1 MGRFREAAGC
11 LRDGFE
17 RGDRETLRA
26 ALQEMATL
34 DLPRAVLERFDRAA
48 LRLEAGEPLEAVEAQ
63 IVALLDPA
71 YPERALALSAE
82 RVPGVG
88 PKTFQS
94 LSRRG
99 LDTVEDLLF
108 FLPRGY
114 DDRRQLLPIAEL
126 EVGHSASFT
135 GTVTQA
141 RRIQPR
147 RGAGFFQAT
156 VSDGS
161 GAVALRWFRGIASF
175 QERIR
180 PGVRLLVSGS
190 VRRYRYALELTHP
203 EVEIL
208 AEHATEES
216 HARIVA
222 RYPAVEGLPP
232 RTLRRIVE
240 AAVCLSSDLY
250 ESQLPADVALRLDL
264 PPIGEAL
271 RRVHM
276 PTPDLDPE
284 ALAAH
289 RTAFHR
295 RLAAEDLFALQIGL
309 ALRYERA
316 TRRSTRPLSPDSAR
330 VRWALEGLPFR
341 LTADQSRAWS
351 EIATDLGRPHPMSR
365 LLVGDVGT
373 GKTVLAYLAAVAAR
387 EADRLACVAAPTE
400 ILARQHQATF
410 AELGRALGL
419 RVHWLSG
426 STPLSERRQLARILR
441 SGEIDLLVGT
451 HALLVEGL
459 ELPRLG
465 LAIIDEQ
472 HRFGVEQRR
481 TLGLKGESPH
491 VLVMSAT
498 PIPRTLALTLWGDLD
513 QSVLRERPPGRSPV
527 RTRVAPR
534 SEGRRVL
541 AEVRRTLARGE
552 QVFVVYPLVEESEK
566 QDLLDATRGF
576 ERLGRSLGPEN
587 VALVHGRQDSALRA
601 RTMARFAS
609 GDIPVLVSTTVIE
622 VGLDVPGATLLVVQH
637 ADRFGLAQLH
647 QLRGRVGRG
656 QRPGLAILVADPT
669 RGGAGERLAILEAT
683 SSGFEIAEEDLRLRG
698 AGEWLGTRQ
707 AGHLP
712 DLRLAE
718 LLRHGDLVSGLRNE
732 ARRLL
737 IADPGLARHRA
748 LREAVDRR
756 WGHRLELGSVA

>member
-1 MGRFREAAGC
+1 MGRFREVADR
-11 LRDGFE
+11 LRHGFE
-17 RGDRETLRA
+17 RADREALEGALREGA
-26 ALQEMATL
+26 SLDVPPGVRARLEGALQ
-34 DLPRAVLERFDRAA
+34 RV
-48 LRLEAGEPLEAVEAQ
+48 EAGEALEGIERPIAP
-63 IVALLDPA
+63 LLDPA
-71 YPERALALSAE
+71 YPARALSLPTD

-88 PKTFQS
+88 PKTAQA

-99 LDTVEDLLF
+99 LETVEDLLF
-108 FLPRGY
+108 FLPRSY
-114 DDRRQLLPIAEL
+114 EDRRRLLSIAEL
-126 EVGHSASFT
+126 EVGRPASFS
-135 GTVTQA
+135 GTVTEA
-141 RRIQPR
+141 RSVRPR
-147 RGAGFFQAT
+147 RGHGFFQAT
-156 VSDGS
+156 VSDGT
-161 GAVALRWFRGIASF
+161 GAVALRWFRGVASF
-175 QERIR
+175 QERIK
-180 PGVRLLVSGS
+180 PGVRLLVSGH

-208 AEHATEES
+208 TERAAGES

-240 AAVCLSSDLY
+240 GAVRHASDLY
-250 ESQLPADVALRLDL
+250 SSQLPGEVAERLGL
-264 PPIGEAL
+264 PPVGEAL
-271 RRVHM
+271 RRVHL

-284 ALAAH
+284 ALAAR
-289 RTAFHR
+289 RTDFHR
-295 RLAAEDLFALQIGL
+295 RLAAEDLFLLQVGL
-309 ALRYERA
+309 ALRHA
-316 TRRSTRPLSPDSAR
+316 QVSRRSTRPLAPGAPG
-330 VRWALEGLPFR
+330 VRRALEALPFQ
-341 LTADQSRAWS
+341 LTGDQRRAWR
-351 EIATDLGRPHPMSR
+351 EIADDLGRSSPMSR

-387 EADRLACVAAPTE
+387 EAGALACMAAPTE
-400 ILARQHQATF
+400 ILARQHLATLS
-410 AELGRALGL
+410 ELGRPLGV
-419 RVHWLSG
+419 RVHLLTG
-426 STPLSERRQLARILR
+426 TTPPSERRQLGRILR
-441 SGEIDLLVGT
+441 AGEIDLLVGT

-481 TLGLKGESPH
+481 ALGLKGSSPH

-513 QSVLRERPPGRSPV
+513 QSVLRERPAGRAPV
-527 RTRVAPR
+527 RTRVVPR

-541 AEVRRTLARGE
+541 AEVRRTVARGE

-576 ERLGRSLGPEN
+576 ERLGRALGSEQ
-587 VALVHGRQDSALRA
+587 VALVHGRQDPAARA

-609 GDIPVLVSTTVIE
+609 GDISVLVATTVVE

-656 QRPGLAILVADPT
+656 ARPGLAILVADPT
-669 RGGAGERLAILEAT
+669 HEGAGERLAVLEAT

-718 LLRHGDLVSGLRNE
+718 LLRHGELVSGLRDE

-737 IADPGLARHRA
+737 SVDPGLAGHA
-748 LREAVDRR
+748 GLREAVRRR
-756 WGHRLELGSVA
+756 WGHRLDLGSVA